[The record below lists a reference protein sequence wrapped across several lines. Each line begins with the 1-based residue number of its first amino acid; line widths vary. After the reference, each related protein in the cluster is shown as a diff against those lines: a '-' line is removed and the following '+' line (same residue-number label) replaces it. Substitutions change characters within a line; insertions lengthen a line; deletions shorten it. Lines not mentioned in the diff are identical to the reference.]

1 MIWSIISIARIVVLG
16 IAILFSF
23 VTIALA
29 GHMYSVTGAVI
40 VYDFENLAIAI
51 AVLTI
56 ISAPVFLVVGLL
68 RKGSWFTMNVV
79 EVPVLGFL
87 SIIWLAN
94 GILYTEWDSIL
105 YATLQCNSDRLSA
118 IGQTFCREF
127 KAVEAFSFI
136 TWIALFGY
144 AAATI
149 VFCLIGKSRGNNVWL
164 VDASAADYFTW
175 KKNPQR
181 DASFMSQPQ
190 YTGTIPT
197 QFTGQ
202 TMGTQYTGQ
211 QPQMGYVQPVVQPQ
225 FQQSQAS
232 VQGQTLYP
240 PQHSSSPPVHAQV

>member
-1 MIWSIISIARIVVLG
+1 MVSPIISIARMAVLG
-16 IAILFSF
+16 IATLFSF

-29 GHMYSVTGAVI
+29 GHMRSVTGEFI
-40 VYDFENLAIAI
+40 VYDFQNLSIAV

-56 ISAPVFLVVGLL
+56 ISVPVFFVIGFL

-87 SIIWLAN
+87 SILWLAN
-94 GILYTEWDSIL
+94 AILYSEWDSVF
-105 YATLQCNSDRLSA
+105 YASLQCSSSGLSA
-118 IGQTFCREF
+118 ADQTFCGEF
-127 KAVEAFSFI
+127 RAVEALSFI

-164 VDASAADYFTW
+164 VDISAVDYFTYN
-175 KKNPQR
+175 KNPGG
-181 DASFMSQPQ
+181 SFTGQPQ
-190 YTGTIPT
+190 YTGNSVPT
-197 QFTGQ
+197 HTTGQ

-211 QPQMGYVQPVVQPQ
+211 QPQMGYVQPVGQPQ
-225 FQQSQAS
+225 FQQAPA
-232 VQGQTLYP
+232 QGQMYP